1 MIQWGMRQSAEME
14 NLMTS
19 VERVLDYGK
28 ILSEADLATPESKQK
43 EITEWPHSGK
53 IVFRDVWLKYGMDQ
67 DGGEDSYVLKGL
79 NFETVE
85 AEKVRIGWNCQAAHV
100 IVHGCNIVLQ
110 IGVVGRTGAGKSSMI
125 AALFRI
131 VEPKGDILIDG
142 ITTRDLG
149 LHDLRRNMSIIPQ
162 DPLLFTGTF
171 RKNLDPFGEYGDKD
185 IWQALEQVKS
195 S

>member
-1 MIQWGMRQSAEME
+1 ME

-85 AEKVRIGWNCQAAHV
+85 AEKVRIGWNCQ
-100 IVHGCNIVLQ
+100 Q
-110 IGVVGRTGAGKSSMI
+110 PT
-125 AALFRI
+125 
-131 VEPKGDILIDG
+131 
-142 ITTRDLG
+142 
-149 LHDLRRNMSIIPQ
+149 
-162 DPLLFTGTF
+162 LLFMDAILSC
-171 RKNLDPFGEYGDKD
+171 RL
-185 IWQALEQVKS
+185 ALWEGLVLAS
-195 S
+195 LP

>member
-1 MIQWGMRQSAEME
+1 M
-14 NLMTS
+14 
-19 VERVLDYGK
+19 
-28 ILSEADLATPESKQK
+28 
-43 EITEWPHSGK
+43 
-53 IVFRDVWLKYGMDQ
+53 
-67 DGGEDSYVLKGL
+67 
-79 NFETVE
+79 
-85 AEKVRIGWNCQAAHV
+85 
-100 IVHGCNIVLQ
+100 Q